1 MDVGVDPVLLV
12 VLGLEED
19 GVEVEDQVFEGTSD
33 RGQVPQVAVPDEVA
47 DDLHVV
53 QVLSGIQVILQ
64 EKLDS
69 LKFMSW
75 QNNKLIWYEG
85 TAW

>member
-1 MDVGVDPVLLV
+1 
-12 VLGLEED
+12 
-19 GVEVEDQVFEGTSD
+19 
-33 RGQVPQVAVPDEVA
+33 
-47 DDLHVV
+47 
-53 QVLSGIQVILQ
+53 VLSGIQVILQ

>member
-1 MDVGVDPVLLV
+1 LLVSSKRFSFYLMDVGVDPVLLV

-69 LKFMSW
+69 LKFMS
-75 QNNKLIWYEG
+75 
-85 TAW
+85 

>member
-19 GVEVEDQVFEGTSD
+19 GVEVEDQVFEGASD

-69 LKFMSW
+69 LKFMS
-75 QNNKLIWYEG
+75 
-85 TAW
+85 

>member
-53 QVLSGIQVILQ
+53 QVLSGVQVIL
-64 EKLDS
+64 EGRMDK
-69 LKFMSW
+69 LKFNMT
-75 QNNKLIWYEG
+75 E
-85 TAW
+85 

>member
-1 MDVGVDPVLLV
+1 MLVSSKRFSFYLMDVGVDPVLLV

-69 LKFMSW
+69 LKFMS
-75 QNNKLIWYEG
+75 
-85 TAW
+85 

>member
-69 LKFMSW
+69 LKFMS
-75 QNNKLIWYEG
+75 
-85 TAW
+85 